1 MTRIALL
8 SAAAAVLY
16 PVSGFAQSTPIPPA
30 TTADFAWLA
39 GSWEGHMVGRPGA
52 VDITFSKPKAGTV
65 TGVMRL
71 VDNDKVLVVELL
83 TIVDAP
89 GGTEMRFRHF
99 SPSLEAYESPF
110 KQSMRLSSHSPDRDV
125 FDNTIPYDKS
135 VMSTQPRTT
144 QFIRRGQ
151 DEFVGRSDII
161 DDNGKPAVIEATYR
175 RKG

>member
-1 MTRIALL
+1 MTRIARLP
-8 SAAAAVLY
+8 AAALVLF
-16 PVSGFAQSTPIPPA
+16 SANGIAQSKPIPPA

-39 GSWEGHMVGRPGA
+39 GSWEGHMVGRPGV
-52 VDITFSKPKAGTV
+52 VDITFTRPAAGTV
-65 TGVMRL
+65 AGVMRL

-89 GGTEMRFRHF
+89 TGTEMRFRHF

-110 KQSMRLSSHSPDRDV
+110 RQSMRLSSHSAGTDV
-125 FDNTIPYDKS
+125 FENAIPYDKA

-144 QFIRRGQ
+144 QFFRRGP

-161 DDNGKPAVIEATYR
+161 DDSGKPAVIEATYR
-175 RKG
+175 RK